1 MAHCS
6 RREGNEVEL
15 FIVLDLANKEGFGY
29 EALIEDEDIS
39 VPCSG

>member
-6 RREGNEVEL
+6 RRDVNEVEL
-15 FIVLDLANKEGFGY
+15 FMVLDLAEEEGFGY

-39 VPCSG
+39 ALYSE